1 MVLVAQLILE
11 VVSEVFV
18 VARVKEED
26 RPLSALCNYLLGG
39 RSVAIW
45 LFVKALASDDQ
56 VRLGVLSERDRGSH
70 LVDVLGEI
78 HLEDVLKDVAVVVRE
93 SGTEDEH
100 LLVRDSSQA
109 VDLSCVS
116 VKLCTVVFD
125 DLVALVND
133 DVGGFV

>member
-1 MVLVAQLILE
+1 M
-11 VVSEVFV
+11 
-18 VARVKEED
+18 
-26 RPLSALCNYLLGG
+26 
-39 RSVAIW
+39 
-45 LFVKALASDDQ
+45 
-56 VRLGVLSERDRGSH
+56 RLGVLSERDRGSH

-100 LLVRDSSQA
+100 VLVRDFNQA
-109 VDLSCVS
+109 VDLFCFR

-133 DVGGFV
+133 DVGGVV

>member
-1 MVLVAQLILE
+1 MVLVAQRRLE

-39 RSVAIW
+39 RSVAFW
-45 LFVKALASDDQ
+45 LFIKALASDDQ

-78 HLEDVLKDVAVVVRE
+78 HLEDVLQDMAVVVRE
-93 SGTEDEH
+93 SGTEDVNV
-100 LLVRDSSQA
+100 LICDSGQA
-109 VDLSCVS
+109 VDLSCVG
-116 VKLCTVVFD
+116 VKLCTVVFE